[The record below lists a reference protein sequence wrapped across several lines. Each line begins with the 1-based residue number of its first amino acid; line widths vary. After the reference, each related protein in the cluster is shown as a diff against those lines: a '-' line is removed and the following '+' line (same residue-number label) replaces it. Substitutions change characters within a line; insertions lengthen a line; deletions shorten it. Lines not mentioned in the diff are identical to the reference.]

1 MKHKLLSLFFATI
14 VAMNVFAQFSGSGS
28 GTETDPYLIF
38 NPIQLDQVRN
48 FSNQTGVYF
57 KMMADIDLEE
67 FIEDNYPIGGWSP
80 IGNFKGVFDGNG
92 KQISNLSIN
101 RPSTNT
107 IGLFSG
113 IGGARIQNLSI
124 VNASVIGHDNV
135 GSLVG
140 AGTGTILNV
149 SVDGIV
155 TGDSAVG
162 GICGNYAGTMQEI
175 SYNGEVRGGSNTGG
189 LIGELGG
196 ETTIS
201 NVSVNAD
208 IHANGDC
215 CGGIVAYYY
224 KKLTIANALF
234 KGDIE
239 GHSFVGGIAGMG
251 EIIKLSYSYAMVSIQ
266 TTGDYCGGA
275 VGQVVKGESM
285 IATTHISGDI
295 VANNNVGGVAGY
307 AHCFV
312 HNCFF
317 YGNVIGKQNVGGIYG
332 VEGYPMYCYSYAL
345 IKGENYVGGIGG
357 GTGRIDNSVAINS
370 SVKGYENVTRIGI
383 TAYIN
388 KALNKTKVSTDGIVL
403 VCEDSNQH
411 GQGVGNTVLK
421 YAASYQG
428 IDWDFSSIWTIQETE
443 SYPYFN
449 WQTAPPVINV
459 VTAGETTI
467 SGQGV
472 NGSTITVTTN
482 NQTYQTTCTG
492 NVWSVSTDPLVAGSM
507 IYAIASISD
516 KYPSYRV
523 AQKVKYSG
531 NGTASDPYKV
541 YTPIELANIS
551 GEGYYKI
558 MNDIDIS
565 SINPWL
571 PIGQYEVVTANID
584 GDNHTISGL
593 YIDSSEPY
601 QGLFSQC
608 YNNVIK
614 NITLSNINVKG
625 GNYTGGLVGTVI
637 DGQIANCHISGNI
650 IGGNYT
656 AGLVGYTRNTNI
668 EGCSVTAAV
677 TGMTPIGGL
686 IGEAQDGEIT
696 KSKYVGAVSSTTSNA
711 VVGGLVGNSLANISE
726 CYSEGSATC
735 SVSGAIVGG
744 LVGVSNDAKVVTN
757 CYSVAETSGGQYAG
771 GLVGYNY
778 GSVSNCY
785 AQGSVTS
792 IQYAAG
798 VVGYNDG
805 VNATTSHCFA
815 MNREINATSS
825 SGVGLRVIGGIKNSA
840 PVPEMNNYALK
851 SMPVSIN
858 GVAQKIYDDNLHGVA
873 KTEEVLM
880 QNATY
885 QSEAWNMTSIW
896 GIEETVTYPYL
907 RYFTKF
913 ATITFLNY
921 DGTILQSRAVK
932 YGIEPAY
939 TGATPT
945 KPSTVQYSYVFSG
958 WTPAIVPVTGDATYT
973 AEFETVVNTYTI
985 TWQNEDGSLIDQ
997 TTVEYGVVPTHADPT
1012 KPATAEFTYTFAGWT
1027 PAVVAVTG
1035 DATYRATFNATKN
1048 SYTITWQNE
1057 DGSLID
1063 QTTVEYGVVPT
1074 HADPTKPA
1082 TAEFTYTFA
1091 GWTPAVVAVTGDATY
1106 RATFNATK
1114 NSYTITWQNE
1124 DGSLIDQTT
1133 VEYGVVPT
1141 QADPTKP
1148 ATAEYTYTFAGWT
1161 PAVVAVTGNA
1171 TYRATFNATK
1181 NSYTITWQNEDGSL
1195 IDQTTVEYG
1204 VVPTHA
1210 DPVKQ
1215 NTAEYTYTFAGWTP
1229 AVIAVTGNAIYRAT
1243 FNATKN
1249 SYTITWQN
1257 EDGSL
1262 IDQTTVEYGV
1272 VPTHADP
1279 VKQNTAEYTYTFAG
1293 WTPAVVAVTGHA
1305 TYRATFNATKNS
1317 YTITWQN
1324 EDGSLIDKTT
1334 VEYGVVP
1341 THADPTKPATAEYT
1355 YIFSGWTPAVVAVTG
1370 DATYKATFTA
1380 TKNSYTITWQNEDGS
1395 LIDQTTVE
1403 YGVVPTHVDPVKQNT
1418 AEYTY
1423 TFSGWTPAVVA
1434 VTGDATYKAT
1444 FNATKNSYTITW
1456 QDENGALIDQ
1466 TTVEYGV
1473 VPTHAEPTKEATA
1486 EYTYTFAGWT
1496 PAVEAVTGNA
1506 TYRATFTAS
1515 KNSYTI
1521 TWQDEDGSLI
1531 DQTTVEYGVVPTHAE
1546 PTKEAT
1552 AEYTYTFAGWT
1563 PAVVA
1568 VTGDATYK
1576 ATFSSVVNV
1585 YTISVSAV
1593 NGQVI
1598 GGGEYQYG
1606 TTTDLTAIPNEGYVF
1621 DQWSD
1626 GVTDNPRTITVTDD
1640 AEYTALFTSTEGV
1653 DNIYTSEPV
1662 QKVIIDQKVYILR
1675 GDKTYTLTGLEVK

>member
-1 MKHKLLSLFFATI
+1 MKHKLLSLFFAAI
-14 VAMNVFAQFSGSGS
+14 VAMNVSAQFSGSGS
-28 GTETDPYLIF
+28 GTEEDPYLIF

-67 FIEDNYPIGGWSP
+67 FIEDNYPVGGWSP

-101 RPSTNT
+101 RPSTDN
-107 IGLFSG
+107 IGLFAY
-113 IGGARIQNLSI
+113 ITGGTIKNLSI
-124 VNASVIGHDNV
+124 VEMTIV
-135 GSLVG
+135 G
-140 AGTGTILNV
+140 N
-149 SVDGIV
+149 D
-155 TGDSAVG
+155 AVG
-162 GICGNYAGTMQEI
+162 GLAGRADGTCTFQNISVEGTVVGTAPRRSLGNNYGVGGVLGNISNSEIDAISFKGSVQGICYA
-175 SYNGEVRGGSNTGG
+175 GG
-189 LIGELGG
+189 LIGSVWG
-196 ETTIS
+196 ETIIS
-201 NVSVNAD
+201 NSSVISD
-208 IHANGDC
+208 IQVNGVY
-215 CGGIVAYYY
+215 CGGV
-224 KKLTIANALF
+224 IAVGFRQITLSNVTY
-234 KGDIE
+234 E
-239 GHSFVGGIAGMG
+239 GNLIGVNYVGGFVGYADGGI
-251 EIIKLSYSYAMVSIQ
+251 ILSHSSAIVSMHA
-266 TTGDYCGGA
+266 TGDNCGGA
-275 VGQVVKGESM
+275 VGQAGRGNGGGTVS
-285 IATTHISGDI
+285 ISTTHVSGDI
-295 VANNNVGGVAGY
+295 IAHNNVGGIVGYVGAPAGP
-307 AHCFV
+307 V
-312 HNCFF
+312 NNCFF
-317 YGNVIGKQNVGGIYG
+317 YGNVIGKQNVGGILG
-332 VEGYPMYCYSYAL
+332 LRGYPMYCYSNAL
-345 IKGENYVGGIGG
+345 IKGENYIGGIGG
-357 GTGRIDNSVAINS
+357 GTGEGGIIDKSVAINTS
-370 SVKGYENVTRIGI
+370 IKGYENVARIRSGGNN
-383 TAYIN
+383 YNN

-403 VCEDSNQH
+403 VCEDSQQH

-449 WQTAPPVINV
+449 WQTAPPVINA
-459 VTAGETTI
+459 VTTGETTI

-472 NGSTITVTTN
+472 NGSTITVTAN
-482 NQTYQTTCTG
+482 NQTYQTICTG
-492 NVWSVSTDPLVAGSM
+492 NVWSVTTDPLVAGSM
-507 IYAIASISD
+507 VYAIASSSD
-516 KYPSYRV
+516 NYPSYRV

-531 NGTASDPYKV
+531 KGTASDPYKV

-614 NITLSNINVKG
+614 NITLSNVNVKG

-637 DGQIANCHISGNI
+637 DGQIVNCHITGNI
-650 IGGNYT
+650 IGDNYT
-656 AGLVGYTRNTNI
+656 AGLVGYTRNTNV
-668 EGCSVTAAV
+668 EECSVKADV

-686 IGEAQDGEIT
+686 IGDAQEGEIF
-696 KSKYVGAVSSTTSNA
+696 KSKYEGVVSSSTSDA
-711 VVGGLVGNSLANISE
+711 IVGGLVGNSYVNISE
-726 CYSEGSATC
+726 CYSAGTAQCAATGSK
-735 SVSGAIVGG
+735 VGG
-744 LVGVSNDAKVVTN
+744 LVGVNNDAKTITN
-757 CYSVAETSGGQYAG
+757 CYSTSTVTAEQNGG

-778 GSVSNCY
+778 GAVSKCY
-785 AQGSVTS
+785 AQGNVTS
-792 IQYAAG
+792 TKIAG
-798 VVGYNDG
+798 GMVGYNDG
-805 VNATTSHCFA
+805 TNATVQNCFA
-815 MNREINATSS
+815 MNQQINATSS
-825 SGVGLRVIGGIKNSA
+825 TGIAIRVIGGIKNSA
-840 PVPEMNNYALK
+840 PTPEMNNYALK
-851 SMPVSIN
+851 TMAVSVN

-1074 HADPTKPA
+1074 HADP
-1082 TAEFTYTFA
+1082 
-1091 GWTPAVVAVTGDATY
+1091 
-1106 RATFNATK
+1106 
-1114 NSYTITWQNE
+1114 
-1124 DGSLIDQTT
+1124 
-1133 VEYGVVPT
+1133 
-1141 QADPTKP
+1141 
-1148 ATAEYTYTFAGWT
+1148 
-1161 PAVVAVTGNA
+1161 
-1171 TYRATFNATK
+1171 
-1181 NSYTITWQNEDGSL
+1181 
-1195 IDQTTVEYG
+1195 
-1204 VVPTHA
+1204 
-1210 DPVKQ
+1210 
-1215 NTAEYTYTFAGWTP
+1215 
-1229 AVIAVTGNAIYRAT
+1229 
-1243 FNATKN
+1243 
-1249 SYTITWQN
+1249 
-1257 EDGSL
+1257 
-1262 IDQTTVEYGV
+1262 
-1272 VPTHADP
+1272 

-1403 YGVVPTHVDPVKQNT
+1403 YGVVPTHVDPVKLNT

-1423 TFSGWTPAVVA
+1423 TFAGWTPAVVA

-1444 FNATKNSYTITW
+1444 FTATKNSYTITW
-1456 QDENGALIDQ
+1456 QN
-1466 TTVEYGV
+1466 
-1473 VPTHAEPTKEATA
+1473 
-1486 EYTYTFAGWT
+1486 
-1496 PAVEAVTGNA
+1496 
-1506 TYRATFTAS
+1506 
-1515 KNSYTI
+1515 
-1521 TWQDEDGSLI
+1521 EDGSLI

-1546 PTKEAT
+1546 PTKQAT

-1585 YTISVSAV
+1585 YTISVSAI

-1626 GVTDNPRTITVTDD
+1626 GVKDNPRTITVTGD
-1640 AEYTALFTSTEGV
+1640 AEYTALFTSTEGFE
-1653 DNIYTSEPV
+1653 NIYTSEPV

-1675 GDKTYTLTGLEVK
+1675 GEKVYTLQGQEVK